1 MLKKELMSFF
11 TSLLQKTA
19 TLRNISIL
27 FILSQLVF
35 LSMMLLTFPKINAQ
49 IGTNAFDLRTFGYSQ
64 AIAESIVAKLTIETR
79 QLYLFPQL
87 ALLDV
92 VYPIL
97 LALFL
102 SSLLYRLVPKNQGH
116 RSILLILP
124 FMALCFD
131 YIENICIAL
140 LITKSIPTSTSFV
153 FFSSL
158 CTILKGVFTT
168 LSWIIILIIFAIRFI
183 AFVRNKH
190 TRRLKNPS

>member
-1 MLKKELMSFF
+1 MSFF

-49 IGTNAFDLRTFGYSQ
+49 IGTHAFDLRTFGYSQ
-64 AIAESIVAKLTIETR
+64 VIAERIVAKLTTETR

-124 FMALCFD
+124 FMSLCFD

-153 FFSSL
+153 FFSSS
-158 CTILKGVFTT
+158 CTILKSVCTT
-168 LSWIIILIIFAIRFI
+168 LSWIIILVIFAIRFI
-183 AFVRNKH
+183 EFIRNKH